1 MDISKD
7 DFLST
12 DSSVWKDSPTLL
24 ALWFDGHGDW
34 TSAHA
39 QVDQLSG
46 KAAAR
51 IHAYLHRKEGDQW
64 NADYWYS
71 KSGEKRLQLSLDEEW
86 EVLVERFLTR

>member
-39 QVDQLSG
+39 QVDHLQG

-71 KSGEKRLQLSLDEEW
+71 KSGDKRPQLSLDEEW
-86 EVLVERFLTR
+86 EVLVERFLSK